1 MLVQRFSFAVI
12 VRLLM
17 QALGFVSLFF
27 VARLMGA
34 EALGLVAFA
43 TSYIALFQSFSDLGY
58 GTAHIK
64 RVSEGKDLGICNGTY
79 FTVKIA
85 LTVLMCTI
93 VVLSIVI
100 PKYFLKTGNFSS
112 PKEIV
117 IYIVLFSVFISNI
130 AMMFNV
136 TFSARKEV
144 AKQSTGELY
153 SKAGTVIFKVTVAL
167 TGLGVFWLAGAS
179 VFGAVIWLM
188 VMVYYFRNCP
198 IKKPDK
204 EYFKS
209 YTKFAVPVIFI
220 GFLSKYAE
228 HLDKVMI
235 GYFST
240 MVEVGKYAAGQR
252 IAMMLLIFITS
263 ATGLIFPT
271 ISQLHANGE
280 INKIK
285 TLSNKV
291 ERFFSMFF
299 FPIAVLITIY
309 ATDICNVLL
318 GSEFTTITPQ
328 ILSILIWFLLVS
340 ALMQPYSLQLVS
352 TNHAKLAAK
361 ISFLYLG
368 LNILFNFIFIP
379 ESLFDIK
386 MLGMGAKGAAI
397 ATLSSVIIGSVIYRI
412 YAFKITGSKPNPVVL
427 KHAAAAFIM
436 GLLLFEIDSF
446 FPNRSLFI
454 LPVFVIPG
462 LAIYFV
468 ILMILKEISR
478 SDVNYLL
485 SFANLKSIKK
495 YAKEEIK
502 S

>member
-1 MLVQRFSFAVI
+1 MLTQRYSFAVI

-64 RVSEGKDLGICNGTY
+64 RVSEGKDLGTCNGTY

-85 LTVLMCTI
+85 LTILMCTI

-100 PKYFLKTGNFSS
+100 PKYFLNTSNLSS

-117 IYIVLFSVFISNI
+117 IYIILFSVFISNI
-130 AMMFNV
+130 AMMFNT

-144 AKQSTGELY
+144 AKQSTGELF
-153 SKAGTVIFKVTVAL
+153 SKAGTVIFKVIVAL

-179 VFGAVIWLM
+179 VFGAVILLI
-188 VMVYYFRNCP
+188 VVIYYFRNYP
-198 IKKPDK
+198 VKKPDK

-285 TLSNKV
+285 MLSNKV
-291 ERFFSMFF
+291 ERFFSMFL

-379 ESLFDIK
+379 DSLFDIK
-386 MLGMGAKGAAI
+386 MFGMGAKGAAI

-436 GLLLFEIDSF
+436 GLLLFGINSF
-446 FPNRSLFI
+446 FPNRGLFI

-462 LAIYFV
+462 IAIYFA
-468 ILMILKEISR
+468 ILMILKEIGR
-478 SDVNYLL
+478 NDVKYLL
-485 SFANLKSIKK
+485 SFVNIKSINK